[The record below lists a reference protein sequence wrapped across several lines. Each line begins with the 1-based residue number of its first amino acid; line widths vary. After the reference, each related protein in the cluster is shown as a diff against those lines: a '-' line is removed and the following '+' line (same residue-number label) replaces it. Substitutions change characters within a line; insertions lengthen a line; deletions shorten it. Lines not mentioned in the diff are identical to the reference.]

1 MACAC
6 RSCVDHSHTLGAGQ
20 ALTTRNAIQRAYRTA
35 AKRWHPDRFQND
47 ERKRLEAEERFK
59 RIHAAYEALCEH
71 LESPQRVLREAEYVT
86 PVQKR
91 RVPSIFFGDESP
103 GCFAAPNFPDE
114 VQRWIKATRL
124 DSTEKPVAFIDLFQ
138 GRSRITR
145 YILLTDHKMY
155 IRDATDI
162 LNVIWYSDLGE
173 ITLTDFRAEKEPG
186 PWQKLAAAIK
196 GRTQHRLLR
205 IKQLNSKLFREL
217 TEQPDDRVKKVIY
230 NFLRQMKSETQA

>member
-1 MACAC
+1 MACVC

-20 ALTTRNAIQRAYRTA
+20 ALTTKNAIQKAYRAA
-35 AKRWHPDRFQND
+35 AKRWHPDRFPSD

-71 LESPQRVLREAEYVT
+71 LENPRPQHREAEFVT

-91 RVPSIFFGDESP
+91 RVPTIFFGDESP

-114 VQRWIKATRL
+114 VQKWIVATRL

-162 LNVIWYSDLGE
+162 LHVIWYSDLGAVAF
-173 ITLTDFRAEKEPG
+173 TDLRAEKEPG
-186 PWQKLAAAIK
+186 TWQKLAAVIK
-196 GRTQHRLLR
+196 GSTQHHSLR
-205 IKQLNSKLFREL
+205 IKQLNGKLFREL